1 MGPTRDGA
9 EKRGQVTCKTKLRI
23 VSKERKDRRT
33 VLRAASR
40 RSRRASFARV
50 FFFISEMPQMETV
63 FQKEGAHE
71 KGGCFARR
79 HATQPPRTGASR
91 STRIRNEVIA
101 EGPSG
106 SHVPCVFVGRRRLR
120 AGAPSSTLLPP
131 ASDPKRGT
139 FPHTGGAGA
148 SSLRPVGENNAKLR
162 RSELPTDTP
171 SPAPV
176 LRRPP

>member
-1 MGPTRDGA
+1 MRPTRDGT
-9 EKRGQVTCKTKLRI
+9 EKRGQVKCKTKLRI

-33 VLRAASR
+33 VLRAAFR

-50 FFFISEMPQMETV
+50 FFISEMPQMETV

-131 ASDPKRGT
+131 ASDLKRGT

>member
-1 MGPTRDGA
+1 MQDEAENREQGA
-9 EKRGQVTCKTKLRI
+9 EGPPHGASGRLPEKPARFLRTC
-23 VSKERKDRRT
+23 
-33 VLRAASR
+33 
-40 RSRRASFARV
+40 

-171 SPAPV
+171 SPVPV

>member
-1 MGPTRDGA
+1 MGPTRDGT
-9 EKRGQVTCKTKLRI
+9 EKRGQVKCKTKLRI
-23 VSKERKDRRT
+23 VSKERKDRRA

>member
-1 MGPTRDGA
+1 MQDEAENREQGA
-9 EKRGQVTCKTKLRI
+9 EGPPHG
-23 VSKERKDRRT
+23 
-33 VLRAASR
+33 ASGR
-40 RSRRASFARV
+40 LPEKPARFLCMC

>member
-1 MGPTRDGA
+1 MGPTRDGT
-9 EKRGQVTCKTKLRI
+9 EKRGQVKCKTKLRI

-33 VLRAASR
+33 VLRAAFR

-50 FFFISEMPQMETV
+50 FFISEMPQMETV

-91 STRIRNEVIA
+91 STRLRNEVIA

>member
-1 MGPTRDGA
+1 MQDEAENREQGA
-9 EKRGQVTCKTKLRI
+9 EGPPHGA
-23 VSKERKDRRT
+23 S
-33 VLRAASR
+33 AAFR

-50 FFFISEMPQMETV
+50 FLISEMPQMETV

>member
-1 MGPTRDGA
+1 MQDEA
-9 EKRGQVTCKTKLRI
+9 ENREQG
-23 VSKERKDRRT
+23 
-33 VLRAASR
+33 
-40 RSRRASFARV
+40 
-50 FFFISEMPQMETV
+50 
-63 FQKEGAHE
+63 
-71 KGGCFARR
+71 
-79 HATQPPRTGASR
+79 
-91 STRIRNEVIA
+91 A
-101 EGPSG
+101 EGPPHGASG
-106 SHVPCVFVGRRRLR
+106 RLPEKPARFLCTCFFLSLKCPKWRQYFRKKGRMRRVGVLHGGMPLSLRGLGLPGPRGYETRLSPRAPLASHVPCVFVGRRRLR
-120 AGAPSSTLLPP
+120 AGTPSSTLLPP

>member
-1 MGPTRDGA
+1 M
-9 EKRGQVTCKTKLRI
+9 
-23 VSKERKDRRT
+23 SKERKDRRT
-33 VLRAASR
+33 VLRAAFR
-40 RSRRASFARV
+40 RSRCASFACV

-91 STRIRNEVIA
+91 STRLRNEVIA

>member
-1 MGPTRDGA
+1 MGPTRDGT
-9 EKRGQVTCKTKLRI
+9 EKRGQVKCKTKLRI

-33 VLRAASR
+33 VLRAAFR

-50 FFFISEMPQMETV
+50 FFISEMPQMETV

>member
-1 MGPTRDGA
+1 MGPTRDGT
-9 EKRGQVTCKTKLRI
+9 EKRGQVKCKTKLRI

-33 VLRAASR
+33 VLRAAFR

-50 FFFISEMPQMETV
+50 FFISEMPQMETV

-79 HATQPPRTGASR
+79 HANQPPRTGASR
-91 STRIRNEVIA
+91 STRIRNELIA